1 LVIATLI
8 ATSAVAH
15 DNPENWIG
23 QEYRQ
28 NALGQICCGK
38 NDCHA
43 FTVDEVTVMPDGYH
57 FPDGEIIAFDKAAP
71 SIDHFFWKCVWG
83 CPEGN
88 KVRLCP
94 ARAIMIEREN
104 ALPFATSGRRFDFCA
119 RFTSYLL
126 RRGAWQR
133 TSGWLFGVEGN
144 NLKLAHVAF
153 AVPTSPSRPI
163 QK

>member
-28 NALGQICCGK
+28 NPLGQICCGK

-57 FPDGEIIAFDKAAP
+57 FPDGESLR
-71 SIDHFFWKCVWG
+71 SIRPHPRSIVSSGSACGVSRRKQS
-83 CPEGN
+83 
-88 KVRLCP
+88 
-94 ARAIMIEREN
+94 AS
-104 ALPFATSGRRFDFCA
+104 LPR
-119 RFTSYLL
+119 
-126 RRGAWQR
+126 
-133 TSGWLFGVEGN
+133 
-144 NLKLAHVAF
+144 
-153 AVPTSPSRPI
+153 
-163 QK
+163 